1 MNHAGL
7 PSLIL
12 PAVYAT
18 YRKSPDIEVE
28 FACTR
33 TRARGLAPQAARTR
47 DHATLTPNIMGFTVQ
62 NNRDRSMID

>member
-18 YRKSPDIEVE
+18 YRKSPDIEIE
-28 FACTR
+28 FACTV
-33 TRARGLAPQAARTR
+33 
-47 DHATLTPNIMGFTVQ
+47 LTPAPAASGGQ
-62 NNRDRSMID
+62 D